1 MIFIYCTMSVHI
13 KKWCVS
19 ELLKRYCN
27 NATVYGNK
35 GYRLR
40 GVQDFTLLNP
50 NPPDGG
56 T

>member
-1 MIFIYCTMSVHI
+1 MSVHI

-35 GYRLR
+35 GYSLR
-40 GVQDFTLLNP
+40 GVQDFTLLN
-50 NPPDGG
+50 GSQG
-56 T
+56 EKGKICLRL